1 MKNYKMAWPE
11 RSTPED
17 LEMDRRIALVINYGS
32 YVIAIASDC
41 NNRYYAA
48 IYSRMDEFKPYESI
62 YSCEDEIF
70 FEREITSSFPD
81 EGHAIRCAMECF
93 Q

>member
-1 MKNYKMAWPE
+1 MMKNYKMAWPE

-32 YVIAIASDC
+32 YVIAISSE
-41 NNRYYAA
+41 RYGFKAA

-93 Q
+93 K